1 MKSSL
6 RERFE
11 RLGPVEVVA
20 PGQSGS
26 RAVVTLSLESA
37 AKAIKSITVVRLL
50 VESGMTM
57 LTAKRAVEKAMEKG
71 QATFVVPALRDAA
84 EFASILADC
93 GFTAKAVAVRPVD
106 VAALRAELK
115 LTQEQ
120 FALTYGIDVETLRN
134 WEQGKRH
141 PDRAAEAY
149 LRVIE
154 RMPEAAR
161 VAQEDELRS
170 LRVG

>member
-26 RAVVTLSLESA
+26 HAVVTLHLDPA

-71 QATFVVPALRDAA
+71 QATFAVPGLRDAGA
-84 EFASILADC
+84 FAAIVADC
-93 GFTAKAVAVRPVD
+93 GFAAKAVAARPVD
-106 VAALRAELK
+106 VAALRRELS

-134 WEQGKRH
+134 WEQGKRR

-154 RMPEAAR
+154 RMPDAAR
-161 VAQEDELRS
+161 VAQEDELQGV
-170 LRVG
+170 RVG

>member
-11 RLGPVEVVA
+11 RLGPVEVVT

-26 RAVVTLSLESA
+26 RAVVTLHLDPA
-37 AKAIKSITVVRLL
+37 VAAIKSITVVRLL
-50 VESGMTM
+50 VENGMTM
-57 LTAKRAVEKAMEKG
+57 LTAKRAVEKAMETG
-71 QATFVVPALRDAA
+71 QATFVVPGLRDAEA
-84 EFASILADC
+84 FAAIIADC
-93 GFTAKAVAVRPVD
+93 GFTAKAVAARPVD
-106 VAALRAELK
+106 ITALRAELK

-134 WEQGKRH
+134 WEQGKRR

-154 RMPEAAR
+154 RMPDAAR
-161 VAQEDELRS
+161 VAQEDELRR
-170 LRVG
+170 LG

>member
-26 RAVVTLSLESA
+26 RAVLTLHLEPT

-50 VESGMTM
+50 VENGMTM
-57 LTAKRAVEKAMEKG
+57 LTAKRAVEKAMETG
-71 QATFVVPALRDAA
+71 QATIVVPSLRNAT
-84 EFASILADC
+84 EFATIVADC
-93 GFTAKAVAVRPVD
+93 GFEAKAVAARPVD

-120 FALTYGIDVETLRN
+120 FALTYGIDIETLRN

-149 LRVIE
+149 LRVIQ
-154 RMPEAAR
+154 RMPKAASA
-161 VAQEDELRS
+161 AQEDDLPI

>member
-11 RLGPVEVVA
+11 RLGPVEVAA
-20 PGQSGS
+20 PGRSGS
-26 RAVVTLSLESA
+26 HAVVTLHLEPA
-37 AKAIKSITVVRLL
+37 AKAIKSVTVVRLL
-50 VESGMTM
+50 VDSGMTM

-71 QATFVVPALRDAA
+71 QATFAIPSLRDAEA
-84 EFASILADC
+84 FAAIVADC

-106 VAALRAELK
+106 VAALRRELN

-154 RMPEAAR
+154 RMPDVAR
-161 VAQEDELRS
+161 VAQEDELRGM
-170 LRVG
+170 RAG